1 MSAAPSFSAGDPMK
15 VLLVHNHYQQPGGE
29 DAVFAAEGA
38 LLEAYGH
45 QVVRHV
51 VHNDEVD
58 GINRVRLAGMTIWN
72 THSYDRVRA
81 IVAAERPEVVHFH
94 NTLPLI
100 SPAGFYAARTAG
112 AAVVLTLHNYRLL
125 CPSAIFL
132 RDEQVCEECLGKLFA
147 WPSVRHGCY
156 RGSRAASAA
165 VSVMLAGHAL
175 AGTWTRQ
182 IDAYIALTD
191 FARDK
196 YVQGGLPAAKMHVKP
211 NFLADD
217 PGPGE
222 GEGDYAL
229 FIGRLAPEKGLRT
242 LLAAWALMD
251 SPPPLKIVGDGPLA
265 AEVRD
270 AIAGGLGAGGV
281 EWLGQQGRS
290 EVLALARGAR
300 LLIFPSIWYEGFP
313 MAIVE
318 AFAAG
323 LPVVGSGLGSMAS
336 IIQDGGTGLLVR
348 PGDAAHLAARVQE
361 VLACPDALVRM
372 RRAARAAF
380 ETHYTAPVN
389 HRLLLDIYTAAL
401 AERTHSSN
409 VPELFSPSSP
419 RGRA

>member
-1 MSAAPSFSAGDPMK
+1 MK

-45 QVVRHV
+45 QVVRYV
-51 VHNDEVD
+51 AHNDEVNAI
-58 GINRVRLAGMTIWN
+58 GRARLAGMTIWN
-72 THSYDRVRA
+72 QQSYDRVRA
-81 IVAAERPEVVHFH
+81 LVAAERPEIVHFH

-100 SPAGFYAARTAG
+100 SPAAFYAARGAG

-132 RDEQVCEECLGKLFA
+132 RDEHVCEQCLGKPFA

-165 VSVMLAGHAL
+165 VATMLAAHRL
-175 AGTWTRQ
+175 AGTWTRHV
-182 IDAYIALTD
+182 DAYIALTD

-222 GEGDYAL
+222 GEGGYAL
-229 FIGRLAPEKGLRT
+229 FIGRLAPEKGIRT
-242 LLAAWALMD
+242 LLAAWSLLD
-251 SPPPLKIVGDGPLA
+251 PPAPLKIVGDGPLA
-265 AEVRD
+265 PAVEE
-270 AIAGGLGAGGV
+270 AIAGGLGAHGV
-281 EWLGQQGRS
+281 EWLGQRGRS
-290 EVLALARGAR
+290 EVLALARGAQ

-313 MAIVE
+313 MTLVE

-323 LPVVGSGLGSMAS
+323 LPVVGSALGSMAS
-336 IIQDGGTGLLVR
+336 IIQDGETGLLVR

-361 VLACPDALVRM
+361 ARASPGLLARM
-372 RRAARAAF
+372 RRGARAAF
-380 ETHYTAPVN
+380 ETHYTASVN
-389 HRLLLDIYTAAL
+389 HSRLLDVYTAAL
-401 AERTHSSN
+401 AERTRADRTRSDRTRAPN
-409 VPELFSPSSP
+409 TP
-419 RGRA
+419 RALSTVQP